1 MVLLWAVNEKKEKAI
16 DFVFRAHRSDLRGL
30 APELMKA
37 AVIYSFKATFSL
49 TPVAL
54 LQTSWSFVLVFV
66 HTQSPQTAGIL
77 GVLDIYFI

>member
-1 MVLLWAVNEKKEKAI
+1 MNVKKEKAI

-49 TPVAL
+49 MPVAL
-54 LQTSWSFVLVFV
+54 LQTS
-66 HTQSPQTAGIL
+66 
-77 GVLDIYFI
+77 